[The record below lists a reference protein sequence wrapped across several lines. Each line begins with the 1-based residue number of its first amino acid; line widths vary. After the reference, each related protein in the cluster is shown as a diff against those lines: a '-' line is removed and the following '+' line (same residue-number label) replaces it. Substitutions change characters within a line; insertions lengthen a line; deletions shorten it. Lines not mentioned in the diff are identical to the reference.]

1 MVEDYN
7 KWGDNTNNE
16 VIVKHNIELVWN
28 LIKLKQNNF
37 A

>member
-1 MVEDYN
+1 MVEDDN
-7 KWGDNTNNE
+7 KWGDNANNE